1 MGIKSS
7 YSCMQCK
14 LFVTKMNVRS
24 KYCSNKCQQNYR
36 WENETKPN
44 ILNGIEGSP
53 TTLKRLLIEQFEEK
67 CSECGVGNFWNN
79 KPLTIQLDH
88 IDGNSDNNLIT
99 NVRLLCPNCH
109 TQTENFGSKG
119 KGSRYKKI
127 TKRNQYLRDYKSLS
141 A

>member
-1 MGIKSS
+1 
-7 YSCMQCK
+7 MQCN
-14 LFVTKMNVRS
+14 LNVTKINVKG
-24 KYCSNKCQQNYR
+24 KYCSNKCQQDYR

-44 ILNGIEGSP
+44 ILNGIEGSSR
-53 TTLKRLLIEQFEEK
+53 TLKRLLIEQSGEK
-67 CSECGVGNFWNN
+67 CYECGVGTIWNN

-109 TQTENFGSKG
+109 TQTSTYGSKG
-119 KGSRYKKI
+119 FGNKIKKS
-127 TKRNQYLRDYKSLS
+127 TKRNSYLQKYKSLS